1 MKKPGVL
8 PWLPSL
14 RHARHIS
21 VSGCTDP
28 VSHAKAH
35 AYLRRTLFSL
45 TSYHALYGVPILAAA
60 VALSGCAVDRNGRMS
75 LDVEQ
80 ATSRELYHFKTAFGD
95 GVLRRTPAGVYQI
108 KLYDRSQIFDLGR
121 TEGVLVD
128 NVVDVDGI
136 TYLTLRMPRP
146 GCDNVYR
153 TLIIKKNEVGKYD
166 LANECQTTVNFGTQD
181 SSWLAVQ
188 QKPHNAR
195 FWLIRDNRVQIGLVP
210 EAPPVV
216 AAPSVQTPPVR
227 RASRSAS
234 TSTRRVA
241 SRRNGDAGADSTGN
255 GAPVATAAAPASS
268 GARTLKPTSVDVI
281 QERVSTTSDIGHQT
295 VHIDLGTH

>member
-8 PWLPSL
+8 PWLPSFG
-14 RHARHIS
+14 HARHIS
-21 VSGCTDP
+21 VSLGLEAINYIKP
-28 VSHAKAH
+28 RAVS
-35 AYLRRTLFSL
+35 RRASFSL
-45 TSYHALYGVPILAAA
+45 TSRRALYAIPVLAAA
-60 VALSGCAVDRNGRMS
+60 FALSGCAVDSNGRIS

-95 GVLRRTPAGVYQI
+95 GVLRRTPAGLYQI

-128 NVVDVDGI
+128 NVTDVDGV

-195 FWLIRDNRVQIGLVP
+195 FWMIRDNRVQSGLVP

-216 AAPSVQTPPVR
+216 AVPPVKTPPVR
-227 RASRSAS
+227 HASKPAS
-234 TSTRRVA
+234 TVTRRVA
-241 SRRNGDAGADSTGN
+241 THRNSDPGADAADSN
-255 GAPVATAAAPASS
+255 VAAATTAPASS
-268 GARTLKPTSVDVI
+268 GAHKLQPTSVDVI
-281 QERVSTTSDIGHQT
+281 QERVSTTDVSHQT
-295 VHIDLGTH
+295 VHIDLGSH